1 MFRHRDCIYRA
12 CKFFCKILIL
22 VLAKQN
28 IFFYGITVQ
37 QAKEKNMFWTILVF
51 LLAIAL
57 FLFGGML
64 VKGDAKKPA
73 MGAMI
78 GKKVIKLVAILLIA
92 GSVTRMYVPYYLTHV
107 NPLIVREMITAMQ
120 QQEALEKNKAV
131 RTYVRSNA
139 AKMMADAPILGNR
152 DAKKTI
158 FVWTDFSCPFCRRVH
173 GELARVLDERDDVRV
188 VIKNFSIHGALSDG
202 PARAAI
208 AAKMQDADK
217 AAVFVDMMMTR
228 EYYSQDDLKDQSK
241 VAEKVE
247 ANIMK
252 MAKEAGL
259 DTDKLKKDMKNEIV
273 SRELANVRE
282 LAQRFEINGT
292 PFLVI
297 GDEAFPGAIP
307 YNQIMDALK

>member
-1 MFRHRDCIYRA
+1 MTWT
-12 CKFFCKILIL
+12 ILIL
-22 VLAKQN
+22 L
-28 IFFYGITVQ
+28 IG
-37 QAKEKNMFWTILVF
+37 
-51 LLAIAL
+51 IAL

-64 VKGDAKKPA
+64 LKGDGKKPT
-73 MGAMI
+73 MGTI
-78 GKKVIKLVAILLIA
+78 LTKKLVKLFAIILIA
-92 GSVTRMYVPYYLTHV
+92 GSVTRLFVPYYLTSV
-107 NPLIVREMITAMQ
+107 NPMILQEMASKMQ
-120 QQEALEKNKAV
+120 EVQQAGKNKAV
-131 RTYVRSNA
+131 RAYVRSNS

-158 FVWTDFSCPFCRRVH
+158 FVWTDFSCPYCRRVH

-228 EYYSQDDLKDQSK
+228 DYYSQDDLSDQSK
-241 VAEKVE
+241 IGDKVE

-259 DTDKLKKDMKNEIV
+259 DTAKLKTDMNNEIV
-273 SRELANVRE
+273 SRELANVRD

-297 GDEAFPGAIP
+297 GEQAFPGAIP
-307 YNQIMDALK
+307 YDQIVNALDK

>member
-1 MFRHRDCIYRA
+1 M
-12 CKFFCKILIL
+12 
-22 VLAKQN
+22 
-28 IFFYGITVQ
+28 T
-37 QAKEKNMFWTILVF
+37 WTILV
-51 LLAIAL
+51 LLLGIAL

-64 VKGDAKKPA
+64 LKGDGKKPT
-73 MGAMI
+73 MGAML
-78 GKKVIKLVAILLIA
+78 GKKLIKLLAIILIA
-92 GSVTRMYVPYYLTHV
+92 GSVTRLFVPYYLTSV
-107 NPLIVREMITAMQ
+107 NPAILQEMASKMQ
-120 QQEALEKNKAV
+120 EQQNAEKNKAV
-131 RTYVRSNA
+131 RSYVRSNA
-139 AKMMADAPILGNR
+139 AKMMADAPVLGNR

-158 FVWTDFSCPFCRRVH
+158 FVWTDFSCPYCRRVH
-173 GELARVLDERDDVRV
+173 GELARVLNERDDVRV

-217 AAVFVDMMMTR
+217 AAQFIDMMMTR
-228 EYYSQDDLKDQSK
+228 EFYTQDDLKDQSK

-259 DTDKLKKDMKNEIV
+259 DADKLKADMNNEVV
-273 SRELANVRE
+273 SRELSNVRE

-297 GDEAFPGAIP
+297 GEQAFPGAIP
-307 YNQIMDALK
+307 YDQIVNALDK